1 MFTTRPLTLALGALA
16 TVATV
21 AIVQPVQAAEFK
33 PYSDSAFAA
42 AQQQGR
48 PILVD
53 VHAPWCPVCARQQPL
68 IARAAKDPA
77 NKQLVIFKLDF
88 DGQKAEQRQFRV
100 TKQATLIAFDGKRE
114 TGRLLGSTD
123 AKAIA
128 TLIAST
134 RG

>member
-1 MFTTRPLTLALGALA
+1 MIPSRHLALFFGALA
-16 TVATV
+16 AT
-21 AIVQPVQAAEFK
+21 AIVQPAQAAEFK
-33 PYSDSAFAA
+33 SFSNAAFAA
-42 AQQQGR
+42 AQKEGR
-48 PILVD
+48 PILID
-53 VHAPWCPVCARQQPL
+53 VYASWCPVCAKQQPL
-68 IARAAKDPA
+68 IERAAADPA
-77 NKQLVIFKLDF
+77 NKNLVVFKLDF

-100 TKQATLIAFDGKRE
+100 TKQSTLVAFDGMKE